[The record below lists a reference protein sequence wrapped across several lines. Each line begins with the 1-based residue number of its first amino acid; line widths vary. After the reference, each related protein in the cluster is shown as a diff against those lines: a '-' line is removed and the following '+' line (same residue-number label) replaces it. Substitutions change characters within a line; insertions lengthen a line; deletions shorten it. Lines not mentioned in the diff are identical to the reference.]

1 MPRQPRVW
9 YPGATYHIVARGN
22 RRSVIF
28 TDHLD
33 YQVYLAIL
41 EDVRNMMPFVLHSYC
56 LMTNHLHLQLQLET
70 AHHHIQYIMKEM
82 HSRYAVYLNQR
93 LKMDGHVFQGRYG
106 AKLIE
111 TDAYFLEA
119 SRYIHRNPLEAKM
132 VVNLADYQWSSY
144 ASYVDPLQF
153 NPHVNHNKT
162 LSYFPEPV
170 EMKYKTF
177 IEKTLNKNEE
187 GQICLPE

>member
-9 YPGATYHIVARGN
+9 YPGAMYHIVARGN
-22 RRSVIF
+22 RRSAIF

-33 YQVYLAIL
+33 YKMYLAIL
-41 EDVRNMMPFVLHSYC
+41 EDVRIMMPFVLHSYC
-56 LMTNHLHLQLQLET
+56 LMTNHLHLQLET

-93 LKMDGHVFQGRYG
+93 LKTDGHVFQGRYG

-111 TDAYFLEA
+111 TDAYFLEV

-132 VVNLADYQWSSY
+132 VVNLGDYQWSSY
-144 ASYVDPLQF
+144 ASYVNPLNF

-162 LSYFPEPV
+162 LSYFPAPV
-170 EMKYKTF
+170 EKKYKIF
-177 IEKTLNKNEE
+177 VEKNLNKNEE
-187 GQICLPE
+187 GQICVPE